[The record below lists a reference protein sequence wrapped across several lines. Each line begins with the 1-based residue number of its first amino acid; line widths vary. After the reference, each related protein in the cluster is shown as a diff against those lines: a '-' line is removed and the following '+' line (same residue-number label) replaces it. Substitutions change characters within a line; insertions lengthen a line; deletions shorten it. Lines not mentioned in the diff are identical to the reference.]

1 MAPAPRD
8 LSASGTLYSALGVTS
23 DASPLELRRS
33 YRQLARALHPDSQ
46 HIRAGSPSRQ
56 TAAEAEL
63 SLVTQAYEILSDE
76 RRRDV
81 YDAVGLD
88 GLRLH
93 EWIQTIQPTKAPAS
107 APPALP
113 PVLVY
118 FVLAVGGGVLC
129 TLLAA
134 FVLLATMRYDQD
146 DLAPSA
152 LTLLPWPLV
161 FAPLWL
167 ADTLVVLVGG
177 CLLLLP
183 HRLPSTSFAS
193 SSLLPLSW
201 EAWRSSPATILALR
215 IATPIAF
222 VVTWQ
227 LLLCSR
233 LSLPP
238 SEAPSWLAVF
248 TPLLVWRGVA
258 IAALPGELRASQ
270 RAVAGPDGTAWHK
283 RADAAAPFGRIRAL
297 VALAAPLRAAARQLG
312 ANLLLTLQLSLFPPR
327 LEGLLMCRWR
337 VLLAPTWIW
346 LAIEVALAARAL
358 WRPPSD
364 AHGGDL
370 GGRSRGDEEHTPMG
384 RARRAWRQTTRLLWL
399 SGYILGGLA
408 LWWTAAAFDSAEAG
422 RAPAMQVMAPVVL
435 ALATA
440 VGCIVCT
447 CGTAGPPRRAA
458 VRAWAREWARWTQSM
473 HDGGAPP
480 APPFGLERDGGDG
493 AEEVDSR
500 SSSDGVGAPA
510 VGAGLCYVGAL
521 ALEPE
526 DGDPDPNEVMRA
538 AYSEVITPLPGRMP
552 TPPHPAAEDV
562 EHVGGAAWEE
572 AFDDVLPLDLEGEST
587 QEVAADAPM

>member
-1 MAPAPRD
+1 MFTQRFPPIHSTVVCCRPQTQTQTQRFRSLSALSAMAPAPRD
-8 LSASGTLYSALGVTS
+8 LSAAHLYSALGVTS

-33 YRQLARALHPDSQ
+33 YLQLARALHPDSQ

-56 TAAEAEL
+56 TAAEAKL

-113 PVLVY
+113 PVLT
-118 FVLAVGGGVLC
+118 LCWPSGVGSSHA
-129 TLLAA
+129 LAA

-312 ANLLLTLQLSLFPPR
+312 ANLLLTLQLSLFR
-327 LEGLLMCRWR
+327 LGWKACSCAGG
-337 VLLAPTWIW
+337 VLLRRLGSGWRS
-346 LAIEVALAARAL
+346 VALAARAL
-358 WRPPSD
+358 WRLPSD
-364 AHGGDL
+364 AHGGDPE
-370 GGRSRGDEEHTPMG
+370 GGLEATRHTPIG
-384 RARRAWRQTTRLLWL
+384 RARRAWRQTTRLLGWWL
-399 SGYILGGLA
+399 YSGRPRAGG
-408 LWWTAAAFDSAEAG
+408 
-422 RAPAMQVMAPVVL
+422 R
-435 ALATA
+435 
-440 VGCIVCT
+440 
-447 CGTAGPPRRAA
+447 
-458 VRAWAREWARWTQSM
+458 
-473 HDGGAPP
+473 
-480 APPFGLERDGGDG
+480 
-493 AEEVDSR
+493 
-500 SSSDGVGAPA
+500 
-510 VGAGLCYVGAL
+510 
-521 ALEPE
+521 
-526 DGDPDPNEVMRA
+526 
-538 AYSEVITPLPGRMP
+538 
-552 TPPHPAAEDV
+552 PPHLTLRRR
-562 EHVGGAAWEE
+562 GAHRRCK
-572 AFDDVLPLDLEGEST
+572 
-587 QEVAADAPM
+587 